1 MEEYSS
7 GSAYN
12 VVPALILRWPT
23 FELILKNRIEWIF
36 DVLCIFL
43 PGSKYCSKEA
53 LEKLPIDSD
62 ISLVSEKLHLVLSRT
77 KLSKSTLSWSMHFTQ
92 ELRSSVAERAESTP
106 KGKHTCWRIRIHS
119 IYVSDCSFMCL
130 SSKWGFS
137 VTVLMSTAAL
147 VPPAPRCFECFP
159 LGKKKPGREPFL
171 LGDSLILRSLCEWG
185 TVTVCQF
192 LFCVQLH
199 LKSEDL
205 GRGFMMTNPNSK
217 NMMGAKMEERILY
230 SSWHYTN

>member
-23 FELILKNRIEWIF
+23 FELILKNRIEGIF

-159 LGKKKPGREPFL
+159 LGKKKTWTWALFTWRFSNPPVPLWVGH
-171 LGDSLILRSLCEWG
+171 GDSLPVSILCAASFK
-185 TVTVCQF
+185 V
-192 LFCVQLH
+192 
-199 LKSEDL
+199 
-205 GRGFMMTNPNSK
+205 RGF
-217 NMMGAKMEERILY
+217 GARVY
-230 SSWHYTN
+230 DD